1 MSNLSAAIRDF
12 AALGKVAAEQGPK
25 IQVHSGMLVPVLEPR
40 PDHILIAD
48 IAHALSNLCRF
59 NGHARAFYSVAQ
71 HSVLVSRAVPP
82 EDALWGLLHD
92 AAEAYIGDVTRPL
105 KLWLE
110 HVAPGALSGV
120 ERRLQQAIAARFGL
134 PDRMPASVKHADDV
148 LLATEKRDVLAVSD
162 VPWVALP
169 EPLSDRIRPMSPVE
183 AEVDFLTRFFQLTGD
198 WR

>member
-1 MSNLSAAIRDF
+1 MD
-12 AALGKVAAEQGPK
+12 ALATLAKDVATHGPT
-25 IQVHSGMLVPVLEPR
+25 IQVHSGILVPVLEPQ
-40 PDHILIAD
+40 PEHITIVD

-59 NGHARAFYSVAQ
+59 NGHAREFYSVAQ
-71 HSVLVSRAVPP
+71 HSLLMSKIVPA

-120 ERRLQQAIAARFGL
+120 ECRLQQVIAARFGL
-134 PDRMPASVKHADDV
+134 PPCMPASVKRADDV
-148 LLATEKRDVLAVSD
+148 LLATEKRDVLAVTD

-169 EPLSDRIRPMSPVE
+169 EPLPERIRVIDATLAE
-183 AEVDFLTRFFQLTGD
+183 AAFLARFDELTKE
-198 WR
+198 RR